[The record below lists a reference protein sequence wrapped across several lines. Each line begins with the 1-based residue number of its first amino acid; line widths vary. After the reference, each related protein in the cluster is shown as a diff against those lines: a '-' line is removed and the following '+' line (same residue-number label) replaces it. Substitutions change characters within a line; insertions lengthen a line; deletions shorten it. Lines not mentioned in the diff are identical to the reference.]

1 MENNIQT
8 KKCSHCQTDIPR
20 KATKCPNCQSQLKSL
35 PSRHPVLTFFL
46 VVMVFWFMVSLVTS
60 FNDSLTGGSSGN
72 KTSEPLLELQSMN
85 CYREYGYFIIE
96 GTVKNISEESLKNV
110 EAVGGMYQENGEIV
124 TSDSALIEFNPILSR
139 QTSSFK
145 VMHTDNPA
153 IKKCKVDFKELMGG
167 TIYTKDSRAE

>member
-8 KKCSHCQTDIPR
+8 KKCPHCQTDIPR
-20 KATKCPNCQSQLKSL
+20 KAIKCPNCQSQLKSL
-35 PSRHPVLTFFL
+35 PSRHHILTFFIA
-46 VVMVFWFMVSLVTS
+46 VMVFWFTVSLITS
-60 FNDSLTGGSSGN
+60 FNDSLTGGSGGK

-85 CYREYGYFIIE
+85 CHREYDYFIIE

-124 TSDSALIEFNPILSR
+124 TSDSALIDFNPILSG
-139 QTSSFK
+139 QISSFK

-153 IKKCKVDFKELMGG
+153 IKKCEVNFKELMGG
-167 TIYTKDSRAE
+167 TIYTKDSRVK